1 VSLRA
6 LLDSTAAGTG
16 QTVDPIPCLTQDAD
30 LWFSDSPS
38 EVEEAKRLCRDCPV
52 RHECLADAME
62 RHEAAGVWG
71 GELFMTGVV
80 VPFKRP
86 RGRPPRSAGAAS
98 LTPATPR
105 RPRPAPTT
113 TEVPA

>member
-1 VSLRA
+1 MSLRA

-52 RHECLADAME
+52 RH
-62 RHEAAGVWG
+62 GVSPTPWSV
-71 GELFMTGVV
+71 T
-80 VPFKRP
+80 KQ
-86 RGRPPRSAGAAS
+86 RGCGAAS
-98 LTPATPR
+98 CS
-105 RPRPAPTT
+105 
-113 TEVPA
+113 